1 MKTKFF
7 VPFRIAKMLADYYY
21 PQDFDPK
28 QPIYLD
34 SERELCYVNQI
45 PNEKFYVAPTYAEVV
60 DWIDELYDIHIDSQ
74 VLRGNATSSTS
85 YYCIIDT
92 PKVIT
97 STDPQSTREEAVIDG
112 IENVLQY
119 YGRL

>member
-7 VPFRIAKMLADYYY
+7 VPFRIAKMLADYHY

-28 QPIYLD
+28 QSIYLN

-45 PNEKFYVAPTYAEVV
+45 PNEKFYVAPTYAEVI
-60 DWIDELYDIHIDSQ
+60 DWIDEVYDIHIDSQ
-74 VLRGNATSSTS
+74 VLRGNVTS

-97 STDPQSTREEAVIDG
+97 STDPKSTREEAILEG
-112 IENVLQY
+112 IENVLQS